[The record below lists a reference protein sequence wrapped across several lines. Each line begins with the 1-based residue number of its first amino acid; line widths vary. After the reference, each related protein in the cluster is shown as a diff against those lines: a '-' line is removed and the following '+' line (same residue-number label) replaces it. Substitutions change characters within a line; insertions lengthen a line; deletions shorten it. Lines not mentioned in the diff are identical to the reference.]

1 MRTRILLLGA
11 CTAACAVL
19 LATPGFA
26 ATRSAS
32 ARRANP
38 MRGLTRFSGTVDV
51 VDAPDFKITGPGGTT
66 ATYRLAK
73 SARIMASRT
82 VSMAD
87 LKAGKFVGCTAV
99 QTHGRTL
106 HATECHIFPES
117 MRGTGEGH
125 EPMGPPHTTMT
136 NGNIASMTNGSVR
149 SAKGRAGELYLDV
162 TYKGGS
168 QRIEVSPRTHV
179 TLIEQGSPAWLKP
192 GVKVMGAARKEK
204 DGTALVEFL
213 NVTR

>member
-11 CTAACAVL
+11 CTAL
-19 LATPGFA
+19 LALPSFA
-26 ATRSAS
+26 ATHSTRS
-32 ARRANP
+32 RQANP
-38 MRGLTRFSGTVDV
+38 MRGLTRFSGTIDSVDGQ
-51 VDAPDFKITGPGGTT
+51 DFKITGAGGTT

-73 SARIMASRT
+73 TARIMASEN

-87 LKAGKFVGCTAV
+87 LKAGGFVGCTAV

-117 MRGTGEGH
+117 MRGMGEGH

-136 NGNIASMTNGSVR
+136 NGNIASMTNGNVR
-149 SAKGRAGELYLDV
+149 AATGNAAGVVLDV
-162 TYKGGS
+162 TYKGGA
-168 QRIEVSPRTHV
+168 QHIEVSPKTHV
-179 TLIEQGSPAWLKP
+179 TMIEAGNASWLKA
-192 GVKVMGAARKEK
+192 GVKVMGAARMLK

-213 NVTR
+213 NVQR

>member
-1 MRTRILLLGA
+1 MRTKILLLGA
-11 CTAACAVL
+11 CSAA
-19 LATPGFA
+19 LALPAWAMTHS
-26 ATRSAS
+26 THSR
-32 ARRANP
+32 NP

-51 VDAPDFKITGPGGTT
+51 VDGRDFKITGPGGTT
-66 ATYRLAK
+66 ATYRLVK
-73 SARIMASRT
+73 STRIMASQP

-99 QTHGRTL
+99 ETHDRKL
-106 HATECHIFPES
+106 HATECHIFPQS

-136 NGNIASMTNGSVR
+136 NGNIASMTNGDVR
-149 SAKGRAGELYLDV
+149 AAAGNASGLVLDV

-168 QRIEVSPRTHV
+168 QHIEVSPRTHV
-179 TLIEQGSPAWLKP
+179 TMIEAGDPSWLKP
-192 GVKVMGAARKEK
+192 GVKVMGAAKMEK

-213 NVTR
+213 NVSR